1 MKYYKKFDRANT
13 SPCHSPYFFSIV
25 PPILVVLPES
35 TTPNSFHTQ
44 DPSIGINDQ
53 IV

>member
-1 MKYYKKFDRANT
+1 MKDYKKFDRANT

-25 PPILVVLPES
+25 PPILVALLES